1 MYRTR
6 LSVTPTNFSVESPSL
21 KLEKPFSLPE
31 KGVDED
37 DAKKSAVKSVV
48 DCINSSQKSEFTNRW
63 GVEGDADCFVIE
75 PELGARLI
83 VNAANGMLE
92 NAGLCL
98 HRTFGY
104 PYIPGSAVKGVAR
117 HAAWEDWDDT
127 ENDDKS
133 AKEAKALAIAEVFG
147 YPTNEKTLDAYLKPL
162 IADETLSGGVC
173 FYPAEPAEGDVRC
186 EVDIL
191 NVHHRDYYGEKQES
205 ATDDENPNLCYFPVI
220 KAGQKFR
227 FAMRRKRSLS
237 DADFKLAQ
245 KWLKTGLSLF
255 GIGAKTSAGYGW
267 FDIPEDCSDTVVDS
281 EFLAGLETKYVLDGK
296 VKAEAFKKAYKKGEI
311 SVGDDKPKQRAVC
324 EFMIRNRI
332 KIGGRWQE
340 EIDGWTKSF
349 GGAV

>member
-1 MYRTR
+1 MYEAR
-6 LSVTPTNFSVESPSL
+6 LSITPTNFAVESPSL
-21 KLEKPFSLPE
+21 KLEKPFSVYE
-31 KGVDED
+31 KGADAD
-37 DAKKSAVKSVV
+37 DAKKTAVGSVV
-48 DCINSSQKSEFTNRW
+48 DCINTYQKSEFTTRW
-63 GVEGDADCFVIE
+63 GDEGDADCFVIE

-83 VNAANGMLE
+83 VNMANGMLE

-117 HAAWEDWDDT
+117 HAAWVDWDDT
-127 ENDDKS
+127 EADDKQ
-133 AKEAKALAIAEVFG
+133 AKESKALAIAEIFG
-147 YPTNEKTLDAYLKPL
+147 YPTNEKTLDAYLEPL
-162 IADETLSGGVC
+162 LADETLSGGVC
-173 FYPAEPAEGDVRC
+173 FFPAEPAEGDVRC

-191 NVHHRDYYGEKQES
+191 NVHHRDYYGEKRER

-237 DADFKLAQ
+237 DANFKLAQ

-267 FDIPEDCSDTVVDS
+267 FDIPEDCSDVVTDG
-281 EFLAGLETKYVLDGK
+281 EFLSGLESRYVVGGK
-296 VKAEAFKKAYKKGEI
+296 AKAEAFKKAYKKGEI
-311 SVGDDKPKQRAVC
+311 AVGDDKSKQRAIC
-324 EFMIRNRI
+324 EFMDRHNI

-340 EIDGWTKSF
+340 EINGWIKSF
-349 GGAV
+349 GGVV